1 MKLAIIEPHERYDK
15 ILEYITSGW
24 ALSEVSDAVPNIA
37 GLAAYLGVGKPT
49 LKAWCELDEDIAG
62 LIEGMQAKQESMLIS
77 YGLRKQFDA
86 KITALLLGKHGYSS
100 QATIEHAGMIKNES
114 TIDPSL
120 LSDTALQEI
129 IAIRASASQAN

>member
-77 YGLRKQFDA
+77 YGLRKQYDN
-86 KITALLLGKHGYSS
+86 KIVSLMLAKHGYSTQS
-100 QATIEHAGMIKNES
+100 TIEHIGIPKPATTIATS
-114 TIDPSL
+114 TDP
-120 LSDTALQEI
+120 QE
-129 IAIRASASQAN
+129 AADAYHRLMNG